1 MGVAINMHFEF
12 FDDFADP
19 YLKTVGG
26 KGVFEA
32 GIVLGMVAFGQAG
45 KGGSIDSAP
54 LFKQINF
61 GRMKKRD
68 VMRHLARVPELTRA
82 YHLDYAGMIESL
94 AAHAGDFLMKGK
106 ERELGVD
113 GNFAFSVA
121 FLNAKKYF
129 WTIFKSE
136 KKTGEISQS
145 EDETVKEGH

>member
-1 MGVAINMHFEF
+1 MHFVF
-12 FDDFADP
+12 FEDFADP
-19 YLKTVGG
+19 YMKTETGR
-26 KGVFEA
+26 GVFEA
-32 GIVLGMVAFGQAG
+32 GIVLGMVALGQAG

-54 LFKQINF
+54 LFKQTNF

-68 VMRHLARVPELTRA
+68 ISRHLARIPQLTRA

-94 AAHAGDFLMKGK
+94 AAHAGDLLMKGK

-136 KKTGEISQS
+136 KKAEEAERS
-145 EDETVKEGH
+145 ENETEKEEY

>member
-1 MGVAINMHFEF
+1 MNFEF
-12 FDDFADP
+12 FEDFADP
-19 YLKTVGG
+19 YLKSESGRG
-26 KGVFEA
+26 IFEA
-32 GIVLGMVAFGQAG
+32 GIVLGMLALGQAG
-45 KGGSIDSAP
+45 KGGSIDSSP

-68 VMRHLARVPELTRA
+68 IVRHMARVPELTRA

-94 AAHAGDFLMKGK
+94 TAQAGDMLMKGN

-113 GNFAFSVA
+113 GNFAFSMA

-136 KKTGEISQS
+136 KKGEEISQS
-145 EDETVKEGH
+145 ENENVKEVH

>member
-1 MGVAINMHFEF
+1 MRFDF

-19 YLKTVGG
+19 YLKTESG
-26 KGVFEA
+26 KGVFCA
-32 GIVLGMVAFGQAG
+32 GIALGMVALGQAG
-45 KGGSIDSAP
+45 KEGTIDRAP
-54 LFKQINF
+54 LFKQMNF

-68 VMRHLARVPELTRA
+68 ISRHLARVPELTRA

-94 AAHAGDFLMKGK
+94 TAQSGELLLRGN

-129 WTIFKSE
+129 WVIFKSE
-136 KKTGEISQS
+136 KKS
-145 EDETVKEGH
+145 EDTTSEEEQPMIIMEGDH

>member
-1 MGVAINMHFEF
+1 MQFEF
-12 FDDFADP
+12 FEDFADP
-19 YLKTVGG
+19 YLKTESGRG
-26 KGVFEA
+26 IFEA
-32 GIVLGMVAFGQAG
+32 GIVLGMLALGQAG

-54 LFKQINF
+54 LFKQMNF

-68 VMRHLARVPELTRA
+68 ILRHLARVPELTRA

-94 AAHAGDFLMKGK
+94 TTQAGELLMRGN

-113 GNFAFSVA
+113 GNFAFSMA

-136 KKTGEISQS
+136 KKLEEIS
-145 EDETVKEGH
+145 EPDDVKEEQ

>member
-1 MGVAINMHFEF
+1 MHFDF
-12 FDDFADP
+12 FGDFAEP
-19 YLKTVGG
+19 YMKT
-26 KGVFEA
+26 EA
-32 GIVLGMVAFGQAG
+32 GRGIYEAGLVLGMVALGQAG
-45 KGGSIDSAP
+45 KAGSIDNAP
-54 LFKQINF
+54 MFKQINF
-61 GRMKKRD
+61 GRIKKRD

-94 AAHAGDFLMKGK
+94 AAHAGDLLMKGK

-136 KKTGEISQS
+136 KKNEETSENEIKS
-145 EDETVKEGH
+145 ENETEKEEN